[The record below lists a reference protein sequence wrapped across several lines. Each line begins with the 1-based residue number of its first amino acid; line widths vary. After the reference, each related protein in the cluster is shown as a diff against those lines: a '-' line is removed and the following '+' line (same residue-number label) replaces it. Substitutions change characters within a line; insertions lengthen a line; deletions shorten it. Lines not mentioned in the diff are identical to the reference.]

1 MKFGSS
7 IGESRQRGMYS
18 NLCACKQLFA
28 VDLDDLG
35 CVETHPYSVRLVGC
49 EPPAQPPIKYP
60 PAARR
65 WLNEYVEELIRVGLA
80 RHVRQCASAC

>member
-7 IGESRQRGMYS
+7 IDESQQRDMYS
-18 NLCACKQLFA
+18 DLSAREQLFA
-28 VDLDDLG
+28 VDLDNLG
-35 CVETHPYSVRLVGC
+35 CIDTHPYSVRLVSC
-49 EPPAQPPIKYP
+49 KTPAQPPIKYP

-80 RHVRQCASAC
+80 RHVRQCASVC